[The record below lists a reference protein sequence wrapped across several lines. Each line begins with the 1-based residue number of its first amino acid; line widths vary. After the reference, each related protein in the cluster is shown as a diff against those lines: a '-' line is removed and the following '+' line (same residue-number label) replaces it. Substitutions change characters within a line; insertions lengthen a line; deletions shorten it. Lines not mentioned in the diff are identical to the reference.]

1 MMNLKVPPH
10 VEIKQKLF
18 KWNREI
24 NRGYER
30 CICRYCNSIAMKQM
44 FMAGHVSYFVC
55 DKCANNIITSKM
67 QICNDPEC
75 IFPSIRD
82 LDSNKHYIQRHECQ
96 LCERYLRHLWY
107 GFETHFANMDFSRS
121 FWDITQDDRGI
132 ILADDRAIAVRKYL
146 KEKSQI

>member
-44 FMAGHVSYFVC
+44 FMDGYVSYFVC
-55 DKCANNIITSKM
+55 DKCAN
-67 QICNDPEC
+67 
-75 IFPSIRD
+75 
-82 LDSNKHYIQRHECQ
+82 L
-96 LCERYLRHLWY
+96 
-107 GFETHFANMDFSRS
+107 
-121 FWDITQDDRGI
+121 
-132 ILADDRAIAVRKYL
+132 
-146 KEKSQI
+146 